1 MPKALDAQL
10 NLHGEGLL
18 VEHVSKDGPAA
29 KAGIEANDVLLA
41 VDGMPL
47 KEAGDLEAA
56 LNEGK
61 EISLK
66 VLRGGKPLTI
76 SVTPA
81 KREDER
87 LHLRP
92 DSQDIERAIREKLKE
107 AGISDLSFNVML
119 PGRFAP
125 PGFHVGPELPD
136 DVSVT
141 IRKQGKQP
149 AEAEVKRGDQ
159 SWTVKDSDV
168 SSLPEE
174 LRALVE
180 ALLKHGEPFRV
191 HSLPHIMIAPPAKP
205 AAPQGAQGVHG
216 PPERSGRR

>member
-1 MPKALDAQL
+1 MQ
-10 NLHGEGLL
+10 
-18 VEHVSKDGPAA
+18 
-29 KAGIEANDVLLA
+29 
-41 VDGMPL
+41 
-47 KEAGDLEAA
+47 
-56 LNEGK
+56 
-61 EISLK
+61 
-66 VLRGGKPLTI
+66 
-76 SVTPA
+76 
-81 KREDER
+81 
-87 LHLRP
+87 
-92 DSQDIERAIREKLKE
+92 
-107 AGISDLSFNVML
+107 

-174 LRALVE
+174 LRAPVE

-205 AAPQGAQGVHG
+205 AAPRAPKVFTAPRSEAVDGECAVLEKSVDEMRASLREMRKEIESLRRDLREGTNS
-216 PPERSGRR
+216 ERR